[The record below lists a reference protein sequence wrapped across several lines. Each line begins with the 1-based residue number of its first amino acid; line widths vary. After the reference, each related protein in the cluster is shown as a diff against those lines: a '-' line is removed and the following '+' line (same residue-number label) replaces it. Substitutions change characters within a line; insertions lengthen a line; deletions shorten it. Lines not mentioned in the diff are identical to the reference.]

1 VKAGVDQHPNA
12 VEGVIVVRIAAV
24 AMAVIALVASATGAA
39 AAVGGATSATCGGL
53 WQAVPTVDHS
63 TQSGEIDTLNSV
75 AARSSTDQWA
85 VGSWTKYPED
95 YHFHTLV
102 EHWDGA
108 VAGWTSVPSPNLS
121 VDTAL
126 YGVTALAFDNVWAVG
141 GAVFEP
147 YQGVV
152 EHWDGTS
159 WSIVPSASFPGI
171 LYGIVA
177 LGPNNIWAVG
187 TRSYPGPMLIEHWDG
202 NSWTASYQ
210 LVAGRFGGNLRSI
223 TALGP
228 NDIWATGY
236 YWGAGRVE
244 YTLTMHFNG
253 HVWRQVQSPSPLTA
267 FEEDQNWLTSV
278 TAAAPNDVWAA
289 GFDRGADSPQTST
302 AGRTLITHWNGTRW
316 SIVPSPDPSST
327 NGNAL
332 WGITAVSASNVWAVG
347 INGGVLDTY
356 SSSTPLVAQWNG
368 STWTQASAAG
378 SGGLFSVAA
387 EPGGAGISAVGDAV
401 KPAVPYDYIGT
412 LAEHRCPA

>member
-1 VKAGVDQHPNA
+1 
-12 VEGVIVVRIAAV
+12 VESVIVMRIVSVAV
-24 AMAVIALVASATGAA
+24 AVIAFVASATGGA
-39 AAVGGATSATCGGL
+39 AAVEGADSVTCDGL
-53 WQAVPTVDHS
+53 WQVVPTFDHS

-75 AARSSTDQWA
+75 AARSASDQWA
-85 VGSWTKYPED
+85 VGSWTKYPDD

-102 EHWDGA
+102 EHWDGTA
-108 VAGWTSVPSPNLS
+108 AGWTGVASPNLS

-126 YGVTALAFDNVWAVG
+126 YGVAALASNDVWAVG

-152 EHWDGTS
+152 QHWDGAS

-177 LGPNNIWAVG
+177 LGPNDIWAVG
-187 TRSYPGPMLIEHWDG
+187 TRDYPGPMLIEHWDG
-202 NSWTASYQ
+202 SSWTATYQ

-223 TALGP
+223 TALAP
-228 NDIWATGY
+228 NDIWAVGY

-244 YTLTMHFNG
+244 YTLTMHYNG
-253 HVWRQVQSPSPLTA
+253 HKWRLVQSPSPLTS

-278 TAAAPNDVWAA
+278 AATSSRDVWAA
-289 GFDRGADSPQTST
+289 GFDRGLDSPTTST

-316 SIVPSPDPSST
+316 SIVPSPDPTST

-332 WGITAVSASNVWAVG
+332 WGLTEISATNVTAVG
-347 INGGVLDTY
+347 IVGGVLDTY
-356 SSSTPLVAQWNG
+356 ASSTPLVARWNG
-368 STWTQASAAG
+368 STWTQVSAPG

-387 EPGGAGISAVGDAV
+387 EPGGAGISAVGDQV
-401 KPAVPYDYIGT
+401 KPADPYDYLGT
-412 LAEHRCPA
+412 LAEHRCPAIG

>member
-1 VKAGVDQHPNA
+1 
-12 VEGVIVVRIAAV
+12 
-24 AMAVIALVASATGAA
+24 MAVVALVASATGAA
-39 AAVGGATSATCGGL
+39 AVEGAVSVTCDGQ
-53 WQAVPTVDHS
+53 WQVIPTYDHS

-75 AARSSTDQWA
+75 TARSSTDQWA

-102 EHWDGA
+102 EHWDGSATGWTA
-108 VAGWTSVPSPNLS
+108 VASPNLP

-126 YGVTALAFDNVWAVG
+126 YGVAALASDNAWAVG
-141 GAVFEP
+141 GSVFEP
-147 YQGVV
+147 YQSVV
-152 EHWDGTS
+152 EHWDGAS
-159 WSIVPSASFPGI
+159 WSIVPAASFPGI
-171 LYGIVA
+171 LYAITA

-187 TRSYPGPMLIEHWDG
+187 TQEYPGPMLIEHWDG
-202 NSWTASYQ
+202 ASWTARYQ

-228 NDIWATGY
+228 NDIWAVGY

-253 HVWRQVQSPSPLTA
+253 HVWRQVQSPSPLTS

-278 TAAAPNDVWAA
+278 TATSSKDAWAV
-289 GFDRGADSPQTST
+289 GFDRGLDSPQTST

-316 SIVPSPDPSST
+316 SVVPSPDPSST

-332 WGITAVSASNVWAVG
+332 WGVTAVSASNVWAVG
-347 INGGVLDTY
+347 MVGGVLDTY
-356 SSSTPLVAQWNG
+356 STSSPLVAHWNG
-368 STWTQASAAG
+368 SAWTQASSPG
-378 SGGLFSVAA
+378 SGGLFGVAA
-387 EPGGAGISAVGDAV
+387 EPGMAGISAVGDAV
-401 KPAVPYDYIGT
+401 KPADTTAYIGT